1 MKRIRL
7 LFVCL
12 GNICRSPAAEGVMK
26 HYVEQQ
32 GLSHLFYINSAGI
45 GGWHTGQ
52 LPDKRMRVQGAARG
66 YLFDHRA
73 QQVRREDFLRYDY
86 IIGMDEENIYDLRR
100 LAPDKKQAE
109 KIICLADYLQKYAG
123 EPTIPDPYYGGTK
136 DFIWAL
142 DLIEDACQGLLEA
155 LTNKD
160 HWGTELK

>member
-1 MKRIRL
+1 M
-7 LFVCL
+7 
-12 GNICRSPAAEGVMK
+12 G
-26 HYVEQQ
+26 QQ

-45 GGWHTGQ
+45 GGWHIGQ

-155 LTNKD
+155 LTNHSYNIGVD
-160 HWGTELK
+160 PEH